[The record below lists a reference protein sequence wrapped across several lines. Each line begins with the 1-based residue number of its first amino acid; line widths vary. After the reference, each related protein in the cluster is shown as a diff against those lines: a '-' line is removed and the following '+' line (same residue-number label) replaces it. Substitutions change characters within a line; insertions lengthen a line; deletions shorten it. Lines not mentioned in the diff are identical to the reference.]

1 MTIPNP
7 EPIAP
12 NSSISSVEVRL
23 SKVPLCVQRITR
35 NDAMGNWDYIHL
47 WQITVG
53 QEKEVVWRVNI
64 ILFKLLMREVGLES
78 DEGTEVKE
86 EIL

>member
-1 MTIPNP
+1 MTIPSP

-47 WQITVG
+47 WQITAG
-53 QEKEVVWRVNI
+53 EEKEVIWRVNI
-64 ILFKLLMREVGLES
+64 ILLELLMREVGLES